1 MRMSAVLAV
10 HVHRGQVYGGRPYMT
25 HLVDVWRVICD
36 VYPQDTALQD
46 AALLHDAIEDA
57 PKEMDVQTL
66 ILDHIGLGSE
76 VLFLVVAVTDEP
88 GETRAERKAKTL
100 PKTAAAG
107 WRAAA
112 LKLADRLCNMRSAAA
127 GSKHEKMY
135 REEFPAF
142 RDALYPVTA
151 CRPELAPLWTELE
164 QLYRG
169 RGE

>member
-1 MRMSAVLAV
+1 MSAVLAERI
-10 HVHRGQVYGGRPYMT
+10 HRGQLYGGHPYMA
-25 HLVDVWRVICD
+25 HLEDVWRVIRD
-36 VYPQDTALQD
+36 IYPEDTALQD

-57 PKEMDVQTL
+57 PKGMDVRTL

-76 VLFLVVAVTDEP
+76 VLGLVESVTDEP

-100 PKTAAAG
+100 PKTATAG

-127 GSKHEKMY
+127 GSNHEKMY

-151 CRPELAPLWTELE
+151 DRLELAPLWAELE